1 MAKSK
6 KKTKIEPVKKQTKK
20 LDKKKKNTVK
30 IGTQS
35 QVIINCSYNNTI
47 ISVTNPHGDLIC
59 WGTSG
64 MVGFKGAKRSTPYAA
79 TLCAEDVARRSLEK
93 GVTSVDV
100 ITKGPGI
107 SKISAIKGLK
117 QAGLKISSIYD
128 KTPIPHN
135 GCRSRKRR
143 RN

>member
-1 MAKSK
+1 MAKK
-6 KKTKIEPVKKQTKK
+6 EKVTKQTKK
-20 LDKKKKNTVK
+20 LEKKKKNLVTIASVSK
-30 IGTQS
+30 
-35 QVIINCSYNNTI
+35 VIINCTYNNTI
-47 ISVTNPHGDLIC
+47 ISITNLKGDLIC

-64 MVGFKGAKRSTPYAA
+64 IVGFKGAKRSTPYAA
-79 TLCAEDVARRSLEK
+79 TLCAEDIARRALEK
-93 GVTSVDV
+93 GVESVDI

-107 SKISAIKGLK
+107 SKISAIKALK
-117 QAGLKISSIYD
+117 QAGLKIVSIYD